1 MTKLDDIL
9 LGVGS
14 IAFAM
19 SGVYTYITDNFLKD
33 QTEIQAALQ
42 ANKKNK
48 KKYRKYEKDVTAAGA
63 KAGAIKNKQRAIF
76 FFLWVAGLVL
86 SVLSLTI

>member
-1 MTKLDDIL
+1 MTRLDDIL

-19 SGVYTYITDNFLKD
+19 SGVYTYIIDNFLKD
-33 QTEIQAALQ
+33 ETGIQAALQ
-42 ANKKNK
+42 ANKKDK
-48 KKYRKYEKDVTAAGA
+48 KEYRKYKDDVTAAGD
-63 KAGAIKNKQRAIF
+63 KASAIKNRQRAVF